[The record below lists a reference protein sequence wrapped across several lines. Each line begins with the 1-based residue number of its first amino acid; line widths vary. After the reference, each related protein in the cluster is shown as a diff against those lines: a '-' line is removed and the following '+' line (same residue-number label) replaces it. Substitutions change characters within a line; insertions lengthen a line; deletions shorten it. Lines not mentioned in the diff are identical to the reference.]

1 MSEDLF
7 EEITNAIAVLIKND
21 TDLTAYCTDKLGS
34 SLNSTDNSI
43 SHVQHQGQVP
53 FFVITK
59 GEEEHFFNRGTASG
73 IKSIF
78 PCQIVFFGEFAAE
91 QISDTEFKLP
101 DGAKTTVNGITTYTP
116 SDIMRKIARLA
127 GLLINKSI
135 ECQIPQL
142 RIESFTVFSE
152 GYYDRES
159 GAVGSILGLNM
170 YQENRGY
177 SN

>member
-1 MSEDLF
+1 
-7 EEITNAIAVLIKND
+7 
-21 TDLTAYCTDKLGS
+21 
-34 SLNSTDNSI
+34 
-43 SHVQHQGQVP
+43 
-53 FFVITK
+53 
-59 GEEEHFFNRGTASG
+59 
-73 IKSIF
+73 
-78 PCQIVFFGEFAAE
+78 
-91 QISDTEFKLP
+91 
-101 DGAKTTVNGITTYTP
+101 
-116 SDIMRKIARLA
+116 MRKIARLA